1 MKEPAETA
9 KSQPLRVAWFFT
21 NVFYWMGWLAAVL
34 LVALMVWISVS
45 DCSIRYVR
53 LPIEASLLE
62 DSDGHIISP
71 ITTGRSVAVA
81 GFSYLK
87 VHADGL
93 SGLPYMMLM
102 PMLLLAGLLY
112 VLFLLRRLLGN
123 VRRNLPFARENPRI
137 LNRVGWL
144 VAVAGP
150 VYGILQY
157 IYGKT
162 YIGTIRIPDASLAP
176 AKDIHAFVILAGLII
191 VVIAQV
197 YDQAVKIKEEADLTI

>member
-21 NVFYWMGWLAAVL
+21 NVFYGMGWLAAVL
-34 LVALMVWISVS
+34 LVVLTVWISVTDFS
-45 DCSIRYVR
+45 VRYVR
-53 LPIEASLLE
+53 LPVEVNLLE
-62 DSDGHIISP
+62 NSDGQVISP
-71 ITTGRSVAVA
+71 LTTGRSVDVA

-87 VHADGL
+87 VHADRL
-93 SGLPYMMLM
+93 PGLPYMMLM

-112 VLFLLRRLLGN
+112 ILFLLRCLLGN
-123 VRRNLPFARENPRI
+123 VRRNVPFAPENPR
-137 LNRVGWL
+137 LLSRVGWL

-162 YIGTIRIPDASLAP
+162 YIGMVQIPDANLTP
-176 AKDIHAFVILAGLII
+176 VKDIHAFVILAGLII

-197 YDQAVKIKEEADLTI
+197 YDRAVKIKEEADLTI